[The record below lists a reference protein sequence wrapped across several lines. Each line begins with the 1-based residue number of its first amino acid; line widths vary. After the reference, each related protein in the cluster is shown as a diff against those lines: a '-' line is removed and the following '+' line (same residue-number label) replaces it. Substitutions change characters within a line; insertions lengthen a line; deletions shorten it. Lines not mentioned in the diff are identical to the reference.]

1 MPHLSHI
8 IGHSARSNALC
19 PGEVPGLE
27 IPPLPKTRD
36 KMKRNLIL
44 LSAVLFAVACSSS
57 KVPLIGIT
65 CSRSA
70 SGATMLTTTY
80 TDAISKAGGVPT
92 VIPTVKTREEADAL
106 LASLD
111 GIVFSGGE
119 DVNPAWYGEEILNET
134 VYMDSVR
141 DHSDSLLARAALA
154 SGKPILAI
162 CRGAQLMNVILGGSL
177 YQDIPTQIPGADSHG
192 GGARNRIGLEEGCV
206 LSRIYGPDSLEANSF
221 HHQAVKVPAP
231 GIRITAHSADGIVE
245 AFETD
250 QIWAFQFH
258 PEKMLQDGEEKW
270 LELFKEYVR
279 RLYK

>member
-1 MPHLSHI
+1 MLS
-8 IGHSARSNALC
+8 
-19 PGEVPGLE
+19 
-27 IPPLPKTRD
+27 
-36 KMKRNLIL
+36 
-44 LSAVLFAVACSSS
+44 
-57 KVPLIGIT
+57 
-65 CSRSA
+65 
-70 SGATMLTTTY
+70 TTY
-80 TDAISKAGGVPT
+80 TNAISKAGGVPT
-92 VIPTVKTREEADAL
+92 VIPTVKTREEADAI
-106 LASLD
+106 LATLD

-119 DVNPAWYGEEILNET
+119 DVNPAWYGEGILNET

-192 GGARNRIGLEEGCV
+192 GGARNKIGLEESSV
-206 LSRIYGPDSLEANSF
+206 LSRIFGPDSLEINSF

-250 QIWAFQFH
+250 QIWAVQFH
-258 PEKMLQDGEEKW
+258 PEKMLQDGDEKW

-279 RLYK
+279 RVAK